1 MATKVVV
8 LREMDPQDQIDGLL
22 GMGNIK
28 EAQQIF
34 LTKFAKNTESF
45 NLKRKIFNLDAGW
58 VLLRQG

>member
-34 LTKFAKNTESF
+34 LTKFASKVT
-45 NLKRKIFNLDAGW
+45 IIP
-58 VLLRQG
+58 LLSDMPIS